1 MKNHIKIIKWRENMR
16 FFLILL
22 ISCFSGIFA
31 GMGMGGG
38 TFLIPLLSLIFS
50 VPQIICQSTNVLCF
64 VVLASICTV
73 IYIKNKLV
81 DFKALICI
89 AIPASLIAFFASLF
103 ALKMSSELLGIL
115 FACFIILVGV
125 FYFVKTVVTIV
136 KNKKQS

>member
-1 MKNHIKIIKWRENMR
+1 MR

-103 ALKMSSELLGIL
+103 ALKMSSELLEIL

-125 FYFVKTVVTIV
+125 FYFVKTVVAMV

>member
-1 MKNHIKIIKWRENMR
+1 MR

>member
-1 MKNHIKIIKWRENMR
+1 MR

-89 AIPASLIAFFASLF
+89 SIPASLIAFFASLF
-103 ALKMSSELLGIL
+103 ALKTSSELLGIL